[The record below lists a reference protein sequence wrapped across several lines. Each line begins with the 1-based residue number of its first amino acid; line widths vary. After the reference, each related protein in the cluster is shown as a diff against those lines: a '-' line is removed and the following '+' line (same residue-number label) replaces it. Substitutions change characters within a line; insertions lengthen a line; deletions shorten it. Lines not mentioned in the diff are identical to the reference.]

1 MEAQKN
7 WCTFFLI
14 TERAE
19 LWAQTICVPGD
30 LWGAS
35 NEFGRA

>member
-30 LWGAS
+30 L
-35 NEFGRA
+35 